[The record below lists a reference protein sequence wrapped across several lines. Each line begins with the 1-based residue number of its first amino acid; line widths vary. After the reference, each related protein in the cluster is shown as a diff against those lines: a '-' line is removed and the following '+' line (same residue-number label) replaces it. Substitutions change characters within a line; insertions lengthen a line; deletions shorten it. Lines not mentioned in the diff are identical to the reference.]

1 MLSRLFKRPEDRQ
14 AEQEK
19 VQESLTKTRRGLFS
33 QIGGLFQANELT
45 DETWD
50 DLETLLIQ
58 ADVGGETSAKLVE
71 RMRKR
76 VQALGIKRASDA
88 QAIFEQELIRLLDEH
103 RPPKDD
109 MERLLTIIMV
119 VGVNGSGKT
128 TTIGKLARLYKQAG
142 YKVVIAAADTFR
154 AAAMTT
160 L

>member
-58 ADVGGETSAKLVE
+58 ADVGVL
-71 RMRKR
+71 R
-76 VQALGIKRASDA
+76 VD
-88 QAIFEQELIRLLDEH
+88 
-103 RPPKDD
+103 
-109 MERLLTIIMV
+109 
-119 VGVNGSGKT
+119 
-128 TTIGKLARLYKQAG
+128 
-142 YKVVIAAADTFR
+142 R
-154 AAAMTT
+154 AAHRLENIFLKLTHGKDA
-160 L
+160 

>member
-58 ADVGGETSAKLVE
+58 ADGGGETSAKLVE
-71 RMRKR
+71 RRRK
-76 VQALGIKRASDA
+76 
-88 QAIFEQELIRLLDEH
+88 
-103 RPPKDD
+103 
-109 MERLLTIIMV
+109 
-119 VGVNGSGKT
+119 SG
-128 TTIGKLARLYKQAG
+128 G
-142 YKVVIAAADTFR
+142 
-154 AAAMTT
+154 
-160 L
+160 